1 MAFLFA
7 FRFCPCVRIIFVHEK
22 WYKKQA
28 EPAFTSAEI
37 RHTSKSCSRRRF
49 LRNFLYLKKTV
60 CGFRRTRKTRI
71 RAIENH
77 SGQTGILFFRLIDS
91 QLILAH
97 AGDECQAVF
106 LRQLNPLRGRRSL
119 GRQNGNARA
128 NGLGNHIRRQ
138 ASA

>member
-1 MAFLFA
+1 MKNGIKSGLSPPSLPPKSATHQSLAHAGDFYA
-7 FRFCPCVRIIFVHEK
+7 IF
-22 WYKKQA
+22 Y
-28 EPAFTSAEI
+28 T
-37 RHTSKSCSRRRF
+37 
-49 LRNFLYLKKTV
+49 LKKTV
-60 CGFRRTRKTRI
+60 CGFRRTRKARI

-91 QLILAH
+91 QLILTH
-97 AGDECQAVF
+97 AGDERQAVF

-128 NGLGNHIRRQ
+128 NCLGDHIRRQ

>member
-1 MAFLFA
+1 MKNG
-7 FRFCPCVRIIFVHEK
+7 I
-22 WYKKQA
+22 KKRA
-28 EPAFTSAEI
+28 EPAFTSAEV
-37 RHTSKSCSRRRF
+37 RYTSKSCSRGRF

-60 CGFRRTRKTRI
+60 CGFRRTRKARI
-71 RAIENH
+71 RAIENR

-97 AGDECQAVF
+97 TGDECQAVF

-128 NGLGNHIRRQ
+128 NGLGDHIRRQ